1 MEKIYAKFFNDG
13 VQVSKARR
21 FTGNVGK
28 TEKSKAAAVPDE
40 GRAKP
45 ICGAKRR
52 RVPSGGHRFETV
64 KCRFA
69 RSAAFGTPAI
79 PKFAA
84 KRRRSH
90 SGSAE

>member
-21 FTGNVGK
+21 FTGNMGK
-28 TEKSKAAAVPDE
+28 TEKSKAAAAPDE

-52 RVPSGGHRFETV
+52 RVPL
-64 KCRFA
+64 
-69 RSAAFGTPAI
+69 
-79 PKFAA
+79 
-84 KRRRSH
+84 RR
-90 SGSAE
+90 APL

>member
-28 TEKSKAAAVPDE
+28 TEKSKVAAAPDE

-52 RVPSGGHRFETV
+52 RVPL
-64 KCRFA
+64 
-69 RSAAFGTPAI
+69 
-79 PKFAA
+79 
-84 KRRRSH
+84 RR
-90 SGSAE
+90 APL